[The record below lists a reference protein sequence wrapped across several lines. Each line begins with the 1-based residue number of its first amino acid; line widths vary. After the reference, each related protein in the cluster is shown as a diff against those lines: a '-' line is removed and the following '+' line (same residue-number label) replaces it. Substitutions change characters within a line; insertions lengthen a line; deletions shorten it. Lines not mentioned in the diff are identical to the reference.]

1 MSDAREHQSETQPQT
16 GGVMRDLKHLQ
27 SDGAATVAE
36 IREFLG
42 EMKGRRPQEMLGM
55 VAKSGLT
62 RSILLAIFL
71 FAVVLIASTVVP
83 YYWYGPPSGA
93 SAGASSNN
101 AAATP
106 AADDDQEA
114 QPAEDAADKIPA
126 TTDDG
131 ASDSEP
137 GPDRAIEAMG
147 IGETK
152 TPEPGDNEM
161 EDRLDKLLD
170 GIE

>member
-16 GGVMRDLKHLQ
+16 AGVMRDLKHLQ

-83 YYWYGPPSGA
+83 YYWYGAPSGA

-114 QPAEDAADKIPA
+114 QPVEGATEKPPA
-126 TTDDG
+126 TDDG
-131 ASDSEP
+131 AADGEP